1 MSKEQIVSRQRVTDH
16 GEVYTSD
23 REVNAMLD
31 MVKQETERI
40 DSRFLEPACGT
51 GNFLTEILRRKL
63 SLVKDRYRKNQL
75 DYERNAVVAV
85 SSIYGVD
92 ILEDNVIACRQRLFD
107 IFNDEYTAI
116 FKEKVKEACK
126 SSVRFILSKN
136 VLWGDSLILKTVGE
150 DPKLLVFPEWS
161 PVDSKMMKR
170 RDFEF
175 GELVDSESSRDNMDL
190 FNPEVNQSL
199 KSDEGED
206 IFLPRP
212 TKEHPLVH
220 FLEISDAN

>member
-63 SLVKDRYRKNQL
+63 SLVKGRYRKNQL

-92 ILEDNVIACRQRLFD
+92 ILEDNVIVCRQRLFD

-136 VLWGDSLILKTVGE
+136 VLWGDSLTLKTVGE

-212 TKEHPLVH
+212 TKQHPLVH
-220 FLEISDAN
+220 FLEISDAE

>member
-1 MSKEQIVSRQRVTDH
+1 VSKDQIVSRQRVTDH

-63 SLVKDRYRKNQL
+63 SIVKDRYRKNQL

-116 FKEKVKEACK
+116 FKKQVKDECM
-126 SSVRFILSKN
+126 SSVRFILSQN
-136 VLWGDSLILKTVGE
+136 VLWGDSLTLKTVGA
-150 DPKLLVFPEWS
+150 DPMPLVFPEWS
-161 PVDSKMMKR
+161 PVDSKMIKR

-175 GELVDSESSRDNMDL
+175 GELVGAEDEEAN
-190 FNPEVNQSL
+190 NPL
-199 KSDEGED
+199 WPHISDQGED
-206 IFLPRP
+206 VYLPRP
-212 TKEHPLVH
+212 VKEHPLVH
-220 FLEISDAN
+220 FLGISDDE

>member
-1 MSKEQIVSRQRVTDH
+1 VSKDQIVSRQRVTDH
-16 GEVYTSD
+16 GEVYTSE

-63 SLVKDRYRKNQL
+63 SIVKDRYRKNQL

-92 ILEDNVIACRQRLFD
+92 ILKDNVITCRQRLFD

-116 FKEKVKEACK
+116 FKEKVKEACS
-126 SSVRFILSKN
+126 SSVRFILSQN
-136 VLWGDSLILKTVGE
+136 MLWGDSLTLKTVGE

-161 PVDSKMMKR
+161 PVNSKMMKR

-212 TKEHPLVH
+212 IKEHPLVH
-220 FLEISDAN
+220 FLEISDAE